1 MQMARDGYLI
11 MDSDLHMMEPDD
23 LWLLWLDEPY
33 RSSNPPRFFGGQQEK
48 LTEDPEDKGNA
59 DAIMGIEVQGLAI
72 PAHATQTGA
81 TVSSRELRRRS
92 RARHPHFNLAR
103 ARGFDAASTLT
114 AMDIEGL
121 DVAVM
126 YGTRGRQILCH
137 DGLAPDYA
145 AALARAYNDWAAD
158 YCKAEPQ
165 RLKFAAQIAMHDVAS
180 AVQEAQRAVRKLGA
194 VAVIGTPNPVNGQH
208 LHDDACEPLWEA
220 LEDLGVPIG
229 FHPTGNTSLKDD
241 AGRRYVGH
249 ANFHPIAH
257 AIRNPVELMG
267 AMASLTTGGV
277 LERHPKLRA
286 AFLEGTAGWVYW
298 WLWRLDDQWEKF
310 GPGCERQLSM
320 RPSEYFRRQCYIA
333 LDVDE
338 EPAADIVDKVGADY
352 FVVSSD
358 YPHSD
363 GAFPEA
369 MQQFFGLPLGNEA
382 RRKILWD
389 NCARLYAIP
398 TPAEPLAREHKTVS
412 AAE

>member
-1 MQMARDGYLI
+1 MARDGYLI
-11 MDSDLHMMEPDD
+11 LDSDLHMMEPGD
-23 LWLLWLDEPY
+23 LWARWLDAPY
-33 RSSNPPRFFGGQQEK
+33 NQNPPNFFGGQREQLKENK
-48 LTEDPEDKGNA
+48 EDKANT
-59 DAIMGIEVQGLAI
+59 DSIMGMTVQGLAI
-72 PAHATQTGA
+72 PAHNMEQGA

-92 RARHPHFNLAR
+92 RARHPHFNVAR
-103 ARGFDAASTLT
+103 ANAYDAPSTLT
-114 AMDIEGL
+114 AMDIEGI

-137 DGLAPDYA
+137 DDLKPDYA
-145 AALARAYNDWAAD
+145 AALARAYNNWAAD
-158 YCKAEPQ
+158 YCKTDPT
-165 RLKFAAQIAMHDVAS
+165 RLKFAAQVAMHDVGL
-180 AVQEAQRAVRKLGA
+180 AVAEARRSVNELGA
-194 VAVIGTPNPVNGQH
+194 VAIVGTPNPVNGQH
-208 LHDDACEPLWEA
+208 LHDESCEPLWHA
-220 LEDLGVPIG
+220 LEELDVPVG

-267 AMASLTTGGV
+267 AIASLTTGGV

-286 AFLEGTAGWVYW
+286 AFLEGTAGWLYW

-320 RPSEYFRRQCYIA
+320 PPSAYFRRQCYIA

-338 EPAADIVDKVGADY
+338 EPAVDVVEKMGPDY

-369 MQQFFGLPLGNEA
+369 ISQFLGLKLGDEA

-389 NCARLYAIP
+389 NCARLYNID
-398 TPAEPLAREHKTVS
+398 TPAGALTAAPRVS

>member
-1 MQMARDGYLI
+1 MARDGYLI
-11 MDSDLHMMEPDD
+11 MDSDLHMMEPGD
-23 LWLLWLDEPY
+23 LWERYLDEPH
-33 RSSNPPRFFGGQQEK
+33 RSANPPRFFGGQQQVLGESA
-48 LTEDPEDKGNA
+48 EDKTNT
-59 DAIMGIEVQGLAI
+59 DSIMGMEVQGLAI
-72 PAHATQTGA
+72 PAFATQAGA
-81 TVSSRELRRRS
+81 TASSRELQRRS
-92 RARHPHFNLAR
+92 RARHPHFRVAR
-103 ARGFDAASTLT
+103 ARGYDASSTLA
-114 AMDIEGL
+114 AMDIEGI

-137 DGLAPDYA
+137 DNLRPDYA
-145 AALARAYNDWAAD
+145 AALARAYNNWAAD
-158 YCKAEPQ
+158 YCKADPQ
-165 RLKFAAQIAMHDVAS
+165 RLKFAAQLAMHDVS
-180 AVQEAQRAVRKLGA
+180 LAVAEAKRCVNELGA

-208 LHDDACEPLWEA
+208 LHDEACEPLWDT
-220 LEDLGVPIG
+220 LEQLNVPVG

-241 AGRRYVGH
+241 AGARYVGH

-267 AMASLTTGGV
+267 AIASFTTGGV

-286 AFLEGTAGWVYW
+286 AFLEGTAGWLPW

-310 GPGCERQLSM
+310 GPGCERPLSM
-320 RPSEYFRRQCYIA
+320 LPSEYFRRQCYIA

-338 EPAADIVDKVGADY
+338 EPAVHAVNAMGADY

-358 YPHSD
+358 YPHAD

-369 MQQFFGLPLGNEA
+369 MKEFFGMPLAAEQ
-382 RRKILWD
+382 RKKILWD

-398 TPAEPLAREHKTVS
+398 RPAAPLTRDVPQVS